1 MEVGQKKTR
10 AKRITQE
17 QTEQVILFR
26 GKMTAKEIATTVGV
40 TYDQVNEVFKR
51 YNMTNKN
58 NINFKINDLQNQIFL
73 SGKLGDGNYKPN
85 GKYNYYYRESHAEDE
100 REYLIWKM
108 NSLGDMINNQGLYPI
123 KKAGWNV
130 QQSYGFSTKTS
141 PSLIQYVEMSMQD
154 TILQLNEKGLIM
166 FMLDDG
172 WFTKHSKCGNFCIS
186 GGVLTKE
193 DLDCLCEQFN
203 KYNIKDVHIVGQKRL
218 DVSIPSFNNKLLY
231 DITTSFIPCDTDIVM
246 KKFKYIKTN

>member
-1 MEVGQKKTR
+1 MENGQKKSR

-17 QTEQVILFR
+17 QTDQVISLR
-26 GKMTAKEIATTVGV
+26 GIMSAKEIASTVGI
-40 TYDQVNEVFKR
+40 TYNQVNEVFKR
-51 YNMTNKN
+51 YSLTNKN
-58 NINFKINDLQNQIFL
+58 NTIFNIDNLQNQIFL

-100 REYLIWKM
+100 KEYLIWKM
-108 NSLGDMINNQGLYPI
+108 NSLQNIISNQGLYEI
-123 KKAGWNV
+123 KKAGWNT
-130 QQSYGFSTKTS
+130 QQLYGFSTKTS
-141 PSLIQYVEMSMQD
+141 PILIQYVEMSIQD
-154 TILQLNEKGLIM
+154 AILQLDEKGLIM

-172 WFTKHSKCGNFCIS
+172 WFTKHSKYGNFCIS

-193 DLDCLCEQFN
+193 NLDCLCEQFN
-203 KYNIKDVHIVGQKRL
+203 KYNVKDVHIVGQKRL

-231 DITTSFIPCDTDIVM
+231 DITTSFIPCTTDIVM